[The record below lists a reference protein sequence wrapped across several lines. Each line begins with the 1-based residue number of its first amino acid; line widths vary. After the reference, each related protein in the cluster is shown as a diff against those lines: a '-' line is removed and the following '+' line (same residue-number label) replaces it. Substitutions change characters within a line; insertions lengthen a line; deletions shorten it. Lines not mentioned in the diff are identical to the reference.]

1 VLRGHSR
8 NSGTMM
14 WKRVLPM
21 RPFTGPLLSG
31 DLLIVAGIA
40 AELHAYHAQT
50 GQAGGDFAVK
60 GAENEEMLLA
70 APPHLTS
77 QDLLILVTK
86 GGQVRGVGSKPV
98 PADAPPA
105 PAASPAQT
113 PPATEPDE
121 DDEPPSANATRGAAS
136 TRQ

>member
-1 VLRGHSR
+1 
-8 NSGTMM
+8 M
-14 WKRVLPM
+14 
-21 RPFTGPLLSG
+21 
-31 DLLIVAGIA
+31 
-40 AELHAYHAQT
+40 HAYHAQT
-50 GQAGGDFAVK
+50 GEGGGDFVVK
-60 GAENEEMLLA
+60 GAENEEILLA

-113 PPATEPDE
+113 PPATAPDE
-121 DDEPPSANATRGAAS
+121 DDEPPAANAKPGAAS
-136 TRQ
+136 TSQ